1 VPPTIFVHID
11 AVTDTPVLALRGV
24 PAPIVFGAHYIPDI
38 GLVVGLAVPVL
49 LSLLGGVVGQTL
61 VVSASHGR
69 VVLL

>member
-1 VPPTIFVHID
+1 
-11 AVTDTPVLALRGV
+11 
-24 PAPIVFGAHYIPDI
+24 VFGAHYIPDI

>member
-1 VPPTIFVHID
+1 M
-11 AVTDTPVLALRGV
+11 
-24 PAPIVFGAHYIPDI
+24 FGADYIPDI

-49 LSLLGGVVGQTL
+49 LSLLGGVVDQTP